1 MRFPPVQPVL
11 AVVAAAGL
19 ALTGGCSWTSTKPPA
34 AGGTAAVAASAAAGT
49 SPAALAAGGSVHLT
63 DYTDN
68 DGPTSTVIL
77 TGAVGDYGKAQSIN
91 PDGSVNPEHNSQ
103 LNLMLTHGSFR
114 LDIADLDKKFV
125 TVLGKLAVNTT
136 TCSGTAS
143 VSEPVPVVTG
153 SGTGAYQGIR
163 GTFNLTITLDE
174 VYKPP
179 ACMENGGAYLS
190 QSIVMTG
197 TGTVSFG

>member
-1 MRFPPVQPVL
+1 VL
-11 AVVAAAGL
+11 AVVAAVGL
-19 ALTGGCSWTSTKPPA
+19 ALTGGCSSTSTKPPA
-34 AGGTAAVAASAAAGT
+34 AGGAATVATSAADGT

-63 DYTDN
+63 DWTDN
-68 DGPTSTVIL
+68 DGPTSAVIL
-77 TGAVGDYGKAQSIN
+77 TGAVGDYGKVQSVN
-91 PDGSVNPEHNSQ
+91 PDGSVNTQHNSQ

-143 VSEPVPVVTG
+143 VNGTVPVVTG
-153 SGTGAYQGIR
+153 SGTGAYHGIG
-163 GTFNLTITLDE
+163 GTFTLTITLDE
-174 VYKPP
+174 VYKPTG
-179 ACMENGGAYLS
+179 CMENGGAYLS